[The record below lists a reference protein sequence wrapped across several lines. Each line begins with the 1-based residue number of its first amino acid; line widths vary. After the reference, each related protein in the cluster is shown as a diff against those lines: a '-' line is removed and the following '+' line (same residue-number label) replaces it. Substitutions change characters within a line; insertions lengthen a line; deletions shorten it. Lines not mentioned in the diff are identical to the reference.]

1 MQYLDINNIVTFLRT
16 TLCAGTEIIV
26 DSGGHLSIILWTINI
41 HVHVYYSYSRQ
52 LQAVIIFVD
61 ICTHMHILIG
71 RLCEEA
77 SYCCGCSQSWWRGAI
92 WRWART
98 SGKSEKYWWQRTLYF
113 WWLALSSIRLGETS
127 FYITLSLTWFIYEW
141 IGAFYVEA

>member
-1 MQYLDINNIVTFLRT
+1 MQYLNTCINNIVT

-26 DSGGHLSIILWTINI
+26 DSGGHLSIILLTINI
-41 HVHVYYSYSRQ
+41 HVHVYYLYSRQ

-77 SYCCGCSQSWWRGAI
+77 SYCCGCSQS
-92 WRWART
+92 
-98 SGKSEKYWWQRTLYF
+98 
-113 WWLALSSIRLGETS
+113 
-127 FYITLSLTWFIYEW
+127 
-141 IGAFYVEA
+141 